1 MDGTVVSS
9 IFLSA
14 LSETRPGRPVSW
26 RACARVTFGGETP
39 RVRLGF
45 ILNSGDVK
53 LFSR

>member
-26 RACARVTFGGETP
+26 RACARVTFGGETA
-39 RVRLGF
+39 RVRQF
-45 ILNSGDVK
+45 DINSGDVK